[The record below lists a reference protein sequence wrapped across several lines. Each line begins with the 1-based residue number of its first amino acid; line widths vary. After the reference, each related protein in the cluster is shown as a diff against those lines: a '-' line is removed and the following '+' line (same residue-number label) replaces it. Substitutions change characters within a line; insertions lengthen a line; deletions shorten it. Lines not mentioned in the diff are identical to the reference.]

1 MHQPLNTYT
10 NKCNGYCIMMIF
22 REQFKIV
29 IKRVH
34 IISYIHRIPIDYHSI
49 GNICRITNDFMRAF
63 SYQIHTSQA
72 RARSLATKPHIAFHQ
87 LDGLY
92 STPVISLVFICV
104 RRLRLS
110 NRSIKYMTYAHRKWM
125 GERNQS
131 NK

>member
-1 MHQPLNTYT
+1 MHQPLNTYM

-72 RARSLATKPHIAFHQ
+72 RARFCDQTTHSLLRPNHTNLMDYIQRPLSLLFY
-87 LDGLY
+87 LR
-92 STPVISLVFICV
+92 SLVSFVESFNQIHDICTPE
-104 RRLRLS
+104 
-110 NRSIKYMTYAHRKWM
+110 MD
-125 GERNQS
+125 G
-131 NK
+131 

>member
-1 MHQPLNTYT
+1 MHQPLNTYM

-72 RARSLATKPHIAFHQ
+72 RARFCDQTTHSLPPTWWIIFNARY
-87 LDGLY
+87 L
-92 STPVISLVFICV
+92 SCFICV
-104 RRLRLS
+104 RWVAFVES
-110 NRSIKYMTYAHRKWM
+110 FNQIHDICTPEMDGWKKSI
-125 GERNQS
+125 
-131 NK
+131 